1 MAEAAAA
8 ERADHGP
15 QPTARRAQTQ
25 ERLMAAAVRV
35 FAARGIIGASV
46 EEICDVAGF
55 TRGAFYS
62 NFGDKDA
69 LVLALLKHQM
79 EEQYAALERI
89 AELPRSRD
97 RSIDELVAPALD
109 VLQGGAGQDPEM
121 IFIHQELML
130 YAARQPAVRQQY
142 AAYKDECLA
151 RIQALI
157 NELLSDVGQEFTID
171 PEDAVTLFAA
181 AHQHAHLLAALD
193 DTRPDLRPLHLLI
206 RAITRPVAG

>member
-1 MAEAAAA
+1 MADAAEAD
-8 ERADHGP
+8 RTDPGP

-25 ERLMAAAVRV
+25 EKLMAAAVKV

-62 NFGDKDA
+62 NFGGKDD
-69 LVLALLKHQM
+69 LVLALLKHQI
-79 EEQYAALERI
+79 ETQYAALERI
-89 AELPRSRD
+89 AELPRD
-97 RSIDELVAPALD
+97 PADSIDDLLAPALD
-109 VLQGGAGQDPEM
+109 ILQGSVGEDPEL
-121 IFIHQELML
+121 IFIDQELML
-130 YAARQPAVRQQY
+130 YAARQPSVRQQY

-151 RIQALI
+151 RIQAMVS
-157 NELLSDVGQEFTID
+157 ELLHDVGQEFTI
-171 PEDAVTLFAA
+171 PAEDAVTLFAA

-193 DTRPDLRPLHLLI
+193 ETRPDLRPLHLLI

>member
-1 MAEAAAA
+1 MAEAAHA
-8 ERADHGP
+8 ERADQGH

-25 ERLMAAAVRV
+25 EKLMAAAVRV
-35 FAARGIIGASV
+35 FAGRGIIGASV

-62 NFGDKDA
+62 NFGDKDE
-69 LVLALLKHQM
+69 LVLALLKHQI

-89 AELPRSRD
+89 AELPRDPADSL
-97 RSIDELVAPALD
+97 DELIAAALD
-109 VLQGGAGQDPEM
+109 VLQGGAGTDSEM

-130 YAARQPAVRQQY
+130 YAARQASVRQQY
-142 AAYKDECLA
+142 AAYKDECMA
-151 RIQALI
+151 RVQVMIS
-157 NELLSDVGQEFTID
+157 ELLIEVGQEFTIA
-171 PEDAVTLFAA
+171 PEDAVMLCAA

>member
-1 MAEAAAA
+1 MAEAAEA
-8 ERADHGP
+8 ERADQGP

-25 ERLMAAAVRV
+25 EKLMAAAVRV

-62 NFGDKDA
+62 NFGDKDD
-69 LVLALLKHQM
+69 LVLALLKHQI

-89 AELPRSRD
+89 AELPRSAD
-97 RSIDELVAPALD
+97 DSIDELIAPALD
-109 VLQGGAGQDPEM
+109 VLQGGSGPDPEL

-130 YAARQPAVRQQY
+130 YAARQPSVRQQY
-142 AAYKDECLA
+142 AAYKNECLS

-157 NELLSDVGQEFTID
+157 SELLSGVGQEFTMD
-171 PEDAVTLFAA
+171 ADDAVMLCAA